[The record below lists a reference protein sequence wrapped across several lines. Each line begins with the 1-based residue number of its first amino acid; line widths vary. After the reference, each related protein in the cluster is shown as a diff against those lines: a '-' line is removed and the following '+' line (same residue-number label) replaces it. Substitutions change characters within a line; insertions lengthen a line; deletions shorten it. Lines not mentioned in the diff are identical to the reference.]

1 VSAPRPAGHPAQA
14 ETTLPLGTL
23 LRLKREGVGRIPEIR
38 SLAMKGDWRTRVL
51 ALSALGIIIRED
63 KTAWSRSPFRH
74 HIARRLPWL
83 RRRFP
88 TTGPRGSFSRGPL
101 VNALQDRAWI
111 VRTAAALALGE
122 CRDKAV
128 EADLRG
134 LLRDPYRVVRLSAAA
149 ALSVGKA
156 ALPPLHELS
165 SDALPTP
172 ARIGDTH
179 LTLDWLEI
187 LASAH
192 AGVLAGWGAGPTT
205 PRLWAEFL
213 AGSLAHEPVDP
224 RKAEILRYA
233 QEKEHQHNLTKP
245 FTPGQPEQNTRLL
258 HSFLVVAENMNVP
271 RSGLVLDLG
280 GGAAWV
286 SELLAKLGYRPV
298 TLDIAPALLRVGRDR
313 FRRENLEAR
322 FAGGDMA
329 SLPFASGSFDAAVV
343 IDALHHVPEVK
354 EVFQEVYRV
363 LAEGGLF
370 LLAEPGEGHSE
381 SARSRREGLEHS
393 ICEGEIHLFEA
404 VQYGREAG
412 FDPIRIVPHF
422 IPFVAMRP
430 EDLEEAIVSPSERW
444 RIWDKDR
451 RGSFDEFLLQSIFS
465 HPVLVFGKGVRSL
478 DSRMPHTLD
487 ALLEPSLFRE
497 GRKVKGTVDLVN
509 AGDTLWL
516 KGGEEA
522 GSVRLGFQLMTPERR
537 LLELDFARAELPLS
551 LPPGGRTRIEVD
563 LILPDE
569 AAPYVVKLD
578 MVDEKICW
586 FEDVGSKPLFL
597 AL

>member
-187 LASAH
+187 LAS
-192 AGVLAGWGAGPTT
+192 VLAGWGAGPTT

-213 AGSLAHEPVDP
+213 AGSLAHEPEDP

-298 TLDIAPALLRVGRDR
+298 TLDIAPTLLRVGRDR

-329 SLPFASGSFDAAVV
+329 SLPFTSGSFDAAVV

-430 EDLEEAIVSPSERW
+430 EDLEEAIVTPSERW
-444 RIWDKDR
+444 CIWDKDR

-487 ALLEPSLFRE
+487 ALLEPNLFRE
-497 GRKVKGTVDLVN
+497 GGKVKGTVDLRN

-563 LILPDE
+563 LLLPDE
-569 AAPYVVKLD
+569 AAPYVLKLD